1 MLNPVS
7 ILKYYIPAILWS
19 LIILFLSTKGG
30 IQLPPSIW
38 DYIAVDKVGHLVFY
52 GIFCI
57 LILGASTKNRT
68 LPLLKKDMIIALA
81 VSILYGTGMEIIQ
94 YTFFPDRYFEVPDII
109 ANIIGSFLGL
119 YFFKRFINKNF

>member
-1 MLNPVS
+1 MFNQTSV
-7 ILKYYIPAILWS
+7 LKYYLPAILWS
-19 LIILFLSTKGG
+19 LLILFLSTKGG

-68 LPLLKKDMIIALA
+68 LPLVKTGMITALA
-81 VSILYGTGMEIIQ
+81 VSIIYGIGMEVIQ
-94 YTFFPDRYFEVPDII
+94 YTFFPNRYFEVPDII